1 MTFETKHIQVNG
13 VEVSYLDE
21 GTTTG
26 FPLIF
31 IHGFPFNKWSW
42 EKQLHAIKENYRLIA
57 YDVRGHGKTEV
68 GTTTLSVSQFAD
80 DLISLMD
87 ELHIEKAIVV
97 GLSMGGYIA
106 LHAIKKNQDRFAGL
120 VLCDTQCGADTAEGK
135 KKRKK
140 TIDFIQRN
148 GLTVYAQ
155 ESLKNLF
162 APASLERKMNEVLLI
177 EETILKAKPENICL
191 TLQALADR
199 KETCTSLKKIKVPVA
214 ILVGQEDKVT
224 PPETA
229 EKMHA
234 SIQGS
239 TLHIIEEAGHLSNL
253 ENPESFN
260 ELLLEFLDTNF
271 G

>member
-1 MTFETKHIQVNG
+1 MIETKNIQVNG
-13 VEVSYLDE
+13 VQVSYLDE

-31 IHGFPFNKWSW
+31 VHGFPFNKWMW
-42 EKQLHAIKENYRLIA
+42 EKQLHAIKGNYRLIA
-57 YDVRGHGKTEV
+57 YDVRGHGETEA
-68 GTTTLSVSQFAD
+68 GTPTLSVSQFAD

-106 LHAIKKNQDRFAGL
+106 LNAIKKNQDRFAGL

-135 KKRKK
+135 EKRRK
-140 TIDFIQRN
+140 TIEFIKRN

-162 APASLERKMNEVLLI
+162 APASLVKKMNEVLLI
-177 EETILKAKPENICL
+177 EDTILKGKAENICL

-199 KETCTSLKKIKVPVA
+199 KETCASLKKIKIPVA
-214 ILVGQEDKVT
+214 IFVGREDTVT
-224 PPETA
+224 SPETA
-229 EKMHA
+229 EKMHT
-234 SIQGS
+234 SIKGS

-253 ENPESFN
+253 ENPEMFN
-260 ELLLEFLDTNF
+260 VALLEFLKTNF